1 MAAEQPPQ
9 PKRARSTSLLAQA
22 QLQAALWERDLP
34 RSPAVASSSSAPA
47 AVGAPGSPTIIDE
60 VVLWERDLPRSPA
73 VADREVA
80 LPFTKAAFAAMT
92 PSESN
97 DRLTALVS
105 RESRIIYDHALD
117 LTNFLL
123 SYGTHRSALLEA
135 EQELRASS
143 GPIVESLGILKEA
156 FKNYREAT
164 EPTAGE

>member
-22 QLQAALWERDLP
+22 QLQAA
-34 RSPAVASSSSAPA
+34 
-47 AVGAPGSPTIIDE
+47 
-60 VVLWERDLPRSPA
+60 LWERDLPRSPA

-117 LTNFLL
+117 LANVLL
-123 SYGTHRSALLEA
+123 SYGTSVGRAGGGARAARIERPYRGIPRHLEGSL
-135 EQELRASS
+135 QEL
-143 GPIVESLGILKEA
+143 
-156 FKNYREAT
+156 
-164 EPTAGE
+164 